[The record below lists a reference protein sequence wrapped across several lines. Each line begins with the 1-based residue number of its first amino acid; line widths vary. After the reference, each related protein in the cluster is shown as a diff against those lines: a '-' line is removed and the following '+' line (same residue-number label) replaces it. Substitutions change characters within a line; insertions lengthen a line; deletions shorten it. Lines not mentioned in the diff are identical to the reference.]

1 MVRARARDLERFQ
14 SMLPVGG
21 ATSLSS
27 WLHLRLTNFNSRSPR
42 GERQESTQIRYFH
55 PYFNPR
61 SPRGERL
68 GARSSVSAPS
78 LFQSTLS
85 VGRATTSCRRPCA
98 SCGNFNPRSP
108 RGERQERP
116 DGFVIPIDF
125 NPRSPRGERRRT
137 DGARPC
143 LEAFQSTLSEG
154 RATTNRYHH
163 RRIQHNFNP
172 RSPRGERHDQNAKD
186 T

>member
-108 RGERQERP
+108 RGERQQTYP
-116 DGFVIPIDF
+116 KCCVAVWIDF
-125 NPRSPRGERRRT
+125 LIFE
-137 DGARPC
+137 
-143 LEAFQSTLSEG
+143 
-154 RATTNRYHH
+154 
-163 RRIQHNFNP
+163 
-172 RSPRGERHDQNAKD
+172 KD
-186 T
+186 AYKIKTKIITKWDF

>member
-85 VGRATTSCRRPCA
+85 VGRATRTSGRLCNSNRFQSTLSEGRATLC
-98 SCGNFNPRSP
+98 SLILVSKLSYFNPRSP
-108 RGERQERP
+108 RGERPPQSAFPGACPLISIHALRGESDKRRTESRHP
-116 DGFVIPIDF
+116 QDDF
-125 NPRSPRGERRRT
+125 NPRSPRGER
-137 DGARPC
+137 
-143 LEAFQSTLSEG
+143 LE
-154 RATTNRYHH
+154 
-163 RRIQHNFNP
+163 
-172 RSPRGERHDQNAKD
+172 
-186 T
+186 

>member
-85 VGRATTSCRRPCA
+85 EGRATLLW
-98 SCGNFNPRSP
+98 RSTG
-108 RGERQERP
+108 RFFG
-116 DGFVIPIDF
+116 
-125 NPRSPRGERRRT
+125 
-137 DGARPC
+137 
-143 LEAFQSTLSEG
+143 FQSTLSEG
-154 RATTNRYHH
+154 RATLNNSVNINGFPISIHAL
-163 RRIQHNFNP
+163 
-172 RSPRGERHDQNAKD
+172 RGESDFSGWLYPANQQ
-186 T
+186 

>member
-1 MVRARARDLERFQ
+1 
-14 SMLPVGG
+14 MLPVGG

-108 RGERQERP
+108 RGERPSWNLP
-116 DGFVIPIDF
+116 DG
-125 NPRSPRGERRRT
+125 R
-137 DGARPC
+137 
-143 LEAFQSTLSEG
+143 LQKFQSTLSEG
-154 RATTNRYHH
+154 RATGY
-163 RRIQHNFNP
+163 RRLAEYLNKISIHALRGESDSKIPFIASEKPYFNP
-172 RSPRGERHDQNAKD
+172 RSPRGERGLKSLQIRA
-186 T
+186 